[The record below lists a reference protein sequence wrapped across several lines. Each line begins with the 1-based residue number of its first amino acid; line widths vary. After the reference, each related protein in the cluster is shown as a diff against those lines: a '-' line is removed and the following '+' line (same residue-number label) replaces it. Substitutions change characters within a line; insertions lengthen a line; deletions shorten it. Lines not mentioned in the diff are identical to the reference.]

1 MRKIFFYI
9 SLASITVFNEACQKD
24 KDEFIPTDTTVIK
37 TGTKVDTIWENE
49 ADLQVPTGGVT
60 VPLLEIEKLYKE
72 LSSPLVPDTISAE
85 QGGKI
90 KLQDDVYIE
99 FPSNSCVTKSN
110 VPCRGRIDVEVII
123 LRTKG
128 ELITYDKPT
137 TAAGRLLTSGGV
149 LFITA
154 KQNGVEVRLA
164 TGKSIKIRYKMP
176 AVEANMQVLAGRF
189 LNRLQFEWTTFT
201 STGTQTGVS
210 IWTENALQKKGY
222 DVVCDRLGWI
232 SCNKLNL
239 AANLSTKFC
248 VTVADTFTNR
258 NTSVYLAL
266 KNSLSVVK
274 LEGIPTTKQF
284 CLPLT
289 FKGLPIGEQV
299 SVVSVTNVNGR
310 FYTDI
315 QEATIAINN
324 TVRMKPQLIPLIELR
339 KKILNL

>member
-1 MRKIFFYI
+1 MRKIFIYI
-9 SLASITVFNEACQKD
+9 LFIHIIATNEACYKD
-24 KDEFIPTDTTVIK
+24 TDEFIPTTTTVIS
-37 TGTKVDTIWENE
+37 TATKVDTVWENE
-49 ADLQVPTGGVT
+49 ANLQIPASGVT
-60 VPLLEIEKLYKE
+60 VPLFEIEKLYKE
-72 LSSPLVPDTISAE
+72 LGSPLVSDSIIAE

-90 KLQDDVYIE
+90 KLPDDMYIE
-99 FPSNSCVTKSN
+99 FPANSCVNKLN
-110 VPCRGRIDVEVII
+110 VPCRGKIEVVATI

-128 ELITYDKPT
+128 ELITHDKPT
-137 TAAGRLLTSGGV
+137 TAGGRLLISGGT
-149 LFITA
+149 LYIMA

-176 AVEANMQVLAGRF
+176 VVEPNMQVLVGKS
-189 LNRLQFEWTTFT
+189 LNRLQFEWATFT
-201 STGTQTGVS
+201 SSSAQTGVS
-210 IWTENALQKKGY
+210 IWSENTLEKKGY
-222 DVVCDRLGWI
+222 DVVCDRLGWV

-239 AANLSTKFC
+239 ATNLSTRFC

-266 KNSLSVVK
+266 KNSLSVIK

-284 CLPLT
+284 CLPVT
-289 FKGLPIGEQV
+289 FKGLPIGEPV

-315 QEATIAINN
+315 QEAKIEVNN
-324 TVRMKPQLIPLIELR
+324 NIRLKPLPIPLIELR

>member
-1 MRKIFFYI
+1 MKKIFFYI
-9 SLASITVFNEACQKD
+9 LLVFIIATNEACDKD
-24 KDEFIPTDTTVIK
+24 TDEFIPTTTTVIS
-37 TGTKVDTIWENE
+37 TVSKVDTVWENE
-49 ADLQVPTGGVT
+49 ANLQIPTGGVT
-60 VPLLEIEKLYKE
+60 VPLFEIEKLYKE
-72 LSSPLVPDTISAE
+72 LSSPLVSDSISAE

-90 KLQDDVYIE
+90 KLQDNMYIE
-99 FPSNSCVTKSN
+99 FPANSCVNKLN
-110 VPCRGRIDVEVII
+110 VPCRGKIDVEAII

-176 AVEANMQVLAGRF
+176 VVEPNMQVLAGRF
-189 LNRLQFEWTTFT
+189 LNRLQFEWATFA
-201 STGTQTGVS
+201 STGTQTGVT
-210 IWTENALQKKGY
+210 IWTENALEKKGY
-222 DVVCDRLGWI
+222 DVFCDRLGWI

-239 AANLSTKFC
+239 ATNVSNKFC

-274 LEGIPTTKQF
+274 LEGMPSTKQF

-315 QEATIAINN
+315 QETTVGVNN
-324 TVRMKPQLIPLIELR
+324 TVRLKPQPILLIELR